1 MTVTHNNLDAGVDRE
16 QKGGDLVEVHCDY
29 ISADEP
35 IKKKF
40 PSSSTLVEV
49 KKWAREEFVPNPP
62 SDKVYY
68 LSDDK
73 TRHRFTRIRQS
84 CGSTKNRPP
93 ECSLCQVNLI
103 SRACEKKSTIWVRR
117 TPELG
122 L

>member
-73 TRHRFTRIRQS
+73 TRHRFTSEEEQRTLEQA
-84 CGSTKNRPP
+84 GYKNQAKLRLN
-93 ECSLCQVNLI
+93 EEQ
-103 SRACEKKSTIWVRR
+103 AA
-117 TPELG
+117 G
-122 L
+122 M